1 MENAA
6 YVSPP
11 QLPPQAHLSA
21 AFQAAVTNASTA
33 STQSFQ
39 EALMSRM
46 GNMGRPFGLTVR
58 QFLFYFDNLLKLF
71 FFGIL
76 YSLIQPI
83 LSRFATLNNPKFH

>member
-58 QFLFYFDNLLKLF
+58 HSLLFLNFEY
-71 FFGIL
+71 L
-76 YSLIQPI
+76 YTIQ
-83 LSRFATLNNPKFH
+83 ATLDLRNFKPSKLT

>member
-58 QFLFYFDNLLKLF
+58 HSF
-71 FFGIL
+71 FFNFEYL
-76 YSLIQPI
+76 YTIQAN
-83 LSRFATLNNPKFH
+83 LDLRNFYSSKLT

>member
-58 QFLFYFDNLLKLF
+58 DFIVCLILRIYLNFYFF
-71 FFGIL
+71 FEI
-76 YSLIQPI
+76 I
-83 LSRFATLNNPKFH
+83 

>member
-1 MENAA
+1 MLWFDEKSDKKKPGTFTKSVMENAA

-58 QFLFYFDNLLKLF
+58 QHLFNFE
-71 FFGIL
+71 
-76 YSLIQPI
+76 
-83 LSRFATLNNPKFH
+83 

>member
-58 QFLFYFDNLLKLF
+58 YFFLFYFANLLEFLF
-71 FFGIL
+71 SFL
-76 YSLIQPI
+76 
-83 LSRFATLNNPKFH
+83 K

>member
-58 QFLFYFDNLLKLF
+58 QFLFYFDNLLKFLF
-71 FFGIL
+71 LEYF
-76 YSLIQPI
+76 
-83 LSRFATLNNPKFH
+83 TV